1 MMNLEDAMEKI
12 LELTDK
18 NKELEEQIQSYE
30 IKRQDYESKLELNA
44 SEISRLKELNMK
56 YFTRL
61 TIEKEETNTDVENEP
76 KEETQEV
83 LSYDDLLKD
92 WRWKDEN

>member
-12 LELTDK
+12 LELTER
-18 NKELEEQIQSYE
+18 NKELDDQIQSYE
-30 IKRQDYESKLELNA
+30 IKRQDYESKLESNA
-44 SEISRLKELNMK
+44 VEISRLKQLNMK

-61 TIEKEETNTDVENEP
+61 TIEKEDAHEVEREPIVENE
-76 KEETQEV
+76 ET

-92 WRWKDEN
+92 WR

>member
-61 TIEKEETNTDVENEP
+61 TIEKDETHTELENEP
-76 KEETQEV
+76 KEETQEI

-92 WRWKDEN
+92 WR

>member
-1 MMNLEDAMEKI
+1 MDLEQAMEKI
-12 LELTDK
+12 LQLTDK
-18 NKELEEQIQSYE
+18 NKDLENQIQSYE
-30 IKRQDYESKLELNA
+30 IKREEYESKLEQNA

-61 TIEKEETNTDVENEP
+61 TMEQEEAQNKVEEP
-76 KEETQEV
+76 KEEPTEQ

-92 WRWKDEN
+92 WR

>member
-1 MMNLEDAMEKI
+1 MNLEDAMEKI

-18 NKELEEQIQSYE
+18 NKELEDQIQSYE

-61 TIEKEETNTDVENEP
+61 TVEQDEVKEQTVHETDLEP
-76 KEETQEV
+76 EI

-92 WRWKDEN
+92 WR

>member
-1 MMNLEDAMEKI
+1 MNLEDAMEKI

-18 NKELEEQIQSYE
+18 NKELEDQIQSYE
-30 IKRQDYESKLELNA
+30 IKRQDYESKLEMNA

-61 TIEKEETNTDVENEP
+61 TMEKEEAHVEEIEAIEEKEET
-76 KEETQEV
+76 

-92 WRWKDEN
+92 WR

>member
-30 IKRQDYESKLELNA
+30 IKRQDYESKLESNA

-61 TIEKEETNTDVENEP
+61 TIEKDETHTELENEP
-76 KEETQEV
+76 KEETQEF

-92 WRWKDEN
+92 WR

>member
-30 IKRQDYESKLELNA
+30 IKRQDYESKLESNA

-61 TIEKEETNTDVENEP
+61 TIEKEEAHIEVENEP
-76 KEETQEV
+76 KEETQEI

-92 WRWKDEN
+92 WR

>member
-1 MMNLEDAMEKI
+1 MMDLEQAMEKI
-12 LELTDK
+12 LELSDK
-18 NKELEEQIQSYE
+18 NKELEDQIQSYE
-30 IKRQDYESKLELNA
+30 IKAKDYESKLETNA

-61 TIEKEETNTDVENEP
+61 TMEKEETHVVESEP
-76 KEETQEV
+76 IEETVEP

-92 WRWKDEN
+92 WR

>member
-1 MMNLEDAMEKI
+1 MELEQAMEKI
-12 LELTDK
+12 LQLTDK
-18 NKELEEQIQSYE
+18 NKDLENQIQSYE
-30 IKRQDYESKLELNA
+30 IKREEYESKLEQNA

-61 TIEKEETNTDVENEP
+61 TMEQEEAQNKVEEP
-76 KEETQEV
+76 KEEPTEQ

-92 WRWKDEN
+92 WR

>member
-1 MMNLEDAMEKI
+1 MMDLEQAMEKI

-18 NKELEEQIQSYE
+18 NKELEGQIQSYE
-30 IKRQDYESKLELNA
+30 IKRQDYESKLETNA

-61 TIEKEETNTDVENEP
+61 TMEKEETHEVESEP
-76 KEETQEV
+76 IQEVEET

-92 WRWKDEN
+92 WR

>member
-1 MMNLEDAMEKI
+1 MNLEDAMEKI

-18 NKELEEQIQSYE
+18 NKELEDQIQSYE
-30 IKRQDYESKLELNA
+30 IKRQDYESKLESNA

-61 TIEKEETNTDVENEP
+61 TVEKEETRAVEESEP
-76 KEETQEV
+76 VEV
-83 LSYDDLLKD
+83 TVESLSYDDLLKD
-92 WRWKDEN
+92 WR

>member
-1 MMNLEDAMEKI
+1 MMDLEQAMEKI

-18 NKELEEQIQSYE
+18 NKELEDQIQSYE
-30 IKRQDYESKLELNA
+30 IKRQDYESKLETNA

-61 TIEKEETNTDVENEP
+61 TMEKEEAHEEVSEP
-76 KEETQEV
+76 IEESQEP

-92 WRWKDEN
+92 WR

>member
-18 NKELEEQIQSYE
+18 NKELEDQIQSYE
-30 IKRQDYESKLELNA
+30 IKRQDYESKLESNA

-56 YFTRL
+56 YFTCL
-61 TIEKEETNTDVENEP
+61 TVEKEEAQEVREP
-76 KEETQEV
+76 IEETAES

-92 WRWKDEN
+92 WR

>member
-1 MMNLEDAMEKI
+1 MNLEDAMEKI

-18 NKELEEQIQSYE
+18 NKELEDQIKSYE
-30 IKRQDYESKLELNA
+30 IKSEEYESKLESNA

-56 YFTRL
+56 YFSRL
-61 TIEKEETNTDVENEP
+61 TMEKEEAHVEEREP
-76 KEETQEV
+76 IEEKEES

-92 WRWKDEN
+92 WR

>member
-1 MMNLEDAMEKI
+1 MMDLEQAMEKI

-18 NKELEEQIQSYE
+18 NKDLEDQIQSYE
-30 IKRQDYESKLELNA
+30 IKKQDYESKLESNA

-61 TIEKEETNTDVENEP
+61 TMEKEEAHVVESEP
-76 KEETQEV
+76 IQETEEP

-92 WRWKDEN
+92 WR

>member
-61 TIEKEETNTDVENEP
+61 TIEKDETHTELENEP
-76 KEETQEV
+76 KEEIQEI

-92 WRWKDEN
+92 WR

>member
-1 MMNLEDAMEKI
+1 MNLEEAMEKI
-12 LELTDK
+12 LKLTDK

-30 IKRQDYESKLELNA
+30 IKRQDYESKLESNA

-61 TIEKEETNTDVENEP
+61 TMEQEEAQNEVEEP
-76 KEETQEV
+76 KDEPTEQ

-92 WRWKDEN
+92 WR

>member
-18 NKELEEQIQSYE
+18 NKEVEEQIQSYE
-30 IKRQDYESKLELNA
+30 IKRQDYESKLESNA

-61 TIEKEETNTDVENEP
+61 TVEKEEAHEEDGESNVET
-76 KEETQEV
+76 EES
-83 LSYDDLLKD
+83 LSYEDLLKD
-92 WRWKDEN
+92 WR

>member
-1 MMNLEDAMEKI
+1 MNLEDAMEKI

-30 IKRQDYESKLELNA
+30 IKRQDYESKLESNA

-61 TIEKEETNTDVENEP
+61 TIEKDETHTELEIEP
-76 KEETQEV
+76 KEETQEI

-92 WRWKDEN
+92 WR